1 LSAVNNQQEV
11 TMMALWITIL
21 ILSVIGTLASAY
33 TAAKPADHRIGHA
46 GAVLIGICLVIIAF
60 TNL

>member
-1 LSAVNNQQEV
+1 
-11 TMMALWITIL
+11 MMALWITIL